1 MFEKKDI
8 IFSETLGVC
17 QVAELTRLSAKN
29 GEQVMYYGLKSIE
42 DKKKVSYIPVENHQV
57 QLRPLITYDEAKQLE
72 QGDQAQLSDLQ
83 KKEIQYV
90 LTYKR

>member
-1 MFEKKDI
+1 
-8 IFSETLGVC
+8 
-17 QVAELTRLSAKN
+17 
-29 GEQVMYYGLKSIE
+29 MYYGLKSIE